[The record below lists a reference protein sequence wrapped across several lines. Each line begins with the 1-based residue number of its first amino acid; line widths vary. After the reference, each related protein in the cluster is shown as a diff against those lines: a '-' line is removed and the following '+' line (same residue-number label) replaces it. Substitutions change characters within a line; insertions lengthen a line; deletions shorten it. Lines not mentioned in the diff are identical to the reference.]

1 MKELKL
7 LLLLQLVFIFS
18 SCTDKA
24 FEVVN
29 ELEEYKTDI
38 YVEKPR
44 LVFSSKNDLKT
55 KIEKL
60 KEGYELRDLDV
71 TVLNHGGVLTRNVAD
86 FQSLYEAQKE
96 LTLSRLTPLQL
107 DSIYNDEDEL
117 EFCLSDSIIADMEFA
132 QMLNESRE
140 IQVADTVYKYL
151 GSGVAFTHENYVA
164 ELSDIDDDIAYTA
177 ALGRNPETTLHI
189 TPNVDLFIYPYSDI
203 AVSDK
208 EEVDSSSNNS
218 SNTSTSSAD
227 STDGLV
233 LSDGIVIP
241 KSNVRDVDYNSKG
254 DGSWFNRTWNGI
266 WGKKVLAINNF
277 SNKRR
282 LRLSLNDQNYIIYAK
297 IATEVKMQKKVC
309 GIWWNKKAEEIRL
322 GWSAVELKQTFKKPI
337 TPLFPKNPYTNK
349 KEYPH
354 YIQYKFQFF
363 NKDAYLLK
371 IPFTDEYIKGKDLNK
386 LLNAGIKAALS
397 AGPNALRS
405 FINSKPKEL
414 VGGYSIEPNDY
425 VLYTAVGQNEIVKY
439 NAKTCEEKFYADWFP
454 GEYVLG
460 FTSNNGKISYN
471 ISIDKGDNIELSR
484 ATVYAAVKYD
494 GKWLAAR
501 ITK

>member
-1 MKELKL
+1 M
-7 LLLLQLVFIFS
+7 
-18 SCTDKA
+18 
-24 FEVVN
+24 
-29 ELEEYKTDI
+29 
-38 YVEKPR
+38 
-44 LVFSSKNDLKT
+44 
-55 KIEKL
+55 
-60 KEGYELRDLDV
+60 
-71 TVLNHGGVLTRNVAD
+71 
-86 FQSLYEAQKE
+86 YEAQKE

-140 IQVADTVYKYL
+140 IQVGDTVYKYF
-151 GSGVAFTHENYVA
+151 GSGVAFTHESCAA
-164 ELSDIDDDIAYTA
+164 ELSDIDNDIVYTA
-177 ALGRNPETTLHI
+177 ALGNNPETNLLI
-189 TPNVDLFIYPYSDI
+189 TPNVEFFVYPYSDI
-203 AVSDK
+203 SETDK
-208 EEVDSSSNNS
+208 EETDSSSNTNNS
-218 SNTSTSSAD
+218 SDTGSTTSVD

-233 LSDGIVIP
+233 LSDGTVIP
-241 KSNVRDVDYNSKG
+241 KSNIRDVDYNGKG
-254 DGSWFNRTWNGI
+254 DGSWLHRAWNGV
-266 WGKKVLAINNF
+266 WGKKVLAINKF
-277 SNKRR
+277 SKNRR
-282 LRLSLNDQNYIIYAK
+282 LRLSLNDQNYIVYAK
-297 IATEVKMQKKVC
+297 IATEVKMQKRVC
-309 GIWWNKKAEEIRL
+309 GIWWNKTAEEIRL

-337 TPLFPKNPYTNK
+337 TPQFPENPYTNK

-386 LLNAGIKAALS
+386 LLNAGIKSALS
-397 AGPNALRS
+397 AAPNALRS

-414 VGGYSIEPNDY
+414 VGGYSIDPNDY

-439 NAKTCEEKFYADWFP
+439 KAKTCEEKFYAEWFP
-454 GEYVLG
+454 GEYILG
-460 FTSNNGKISYN
+460 FTSNSGKISYN